1 MGCPCE
7 TVLYALDKSKAQ
19 RGFSLARKEVSR
31 LDRKYSH
38 YLADSGLARLVRQAV
53 QPGGVRVD
61 PETAALLDYSDRQF
75 QVSGGRFD
83 ITARRLTRLWDQ
95 GEQFPGRMAIRRALQ
110 RTGWSRVKWDGNR
123 LALPPGFELDLGGV
137 VKEYAAD
144 RAACLLRQSGFRH
157 GFVDLGGDFHVI
169 GPHPDG
175 APWRIGIRNPDRSGR
190 ASAAV
195 AVRSGGLASS
205 GDYERFRVFGGVR
218 YSHFIDP
225 VSGWALPADPGL
237 AAVSVMAPSCLLAG
251 SVASLAMLYRDRRG
265 DRFLRRSGLPWLAL
279 DGTGNASYASSMPAE
294 PVVK

>member
-7 TVLYALDKSKAQ
+7 TVLYARDEPQAQ
-19 RGFSLARKEVSR
+19 RGFSLVRKEVRR

-38 YLADSGLARLVRQAV
+38 YRADSGLARLVRQAG
-53 QPGGVRVD
+53 QPGGVRSD
-61 PETAALLDYSDRQF
+61 SETAALLDYSDRQYR
-75 QVSGGRFD
+75 VSGGRFD

-95 GEQFPGRMAIRRALQ
+95 SEGMPGRTAIERALE
-110 RTGWSRVKWDGNR
+110 RTGWGRVKWDGKR
-123 LALPPGFELDLGGV
+123 LVLPPGFELDLGGV

-144 RAACLLRQSGFRH
+144 RAACLLRQAGFRH
-157 GFVDLGGDFHVI
+157 GYVDLGGDFHVI

-175 APWRIGIRNPDRSGR
+175 EPWRIGIRNPDRSGR

-205 GDYERFRVFGGVR
+205 GDYERFREFDGVR

-225 VSGWALPADPGL
+225 VSGWALKADPGL

-251 SVASLAMLYRDRRG
+251 SVASMAMLFRGRRG
-265 DRFLRRSGLPWLAL
+265 GRFLRRSGLAWLAL
-279 DGTGNASYASSMPAE
+279 DGSGNASYASPAPAE
-294 PVVK
+294 SLVK